1 MSIRQISANPSQVIV
16 EQLVASGVKY
26 LFNYPGSRE
35 ALFFDALAAHS
46 DIHGIMALHE
56 GSVAAMAGGY
66 TQGNLEPAV
75 MSVHLGAG
83 LAQSLGQ
90 LINIGAG
97 GLPVVVITFVGDTGS
112 FGDKVGLDLD
122 HNFGPTSISAPFA
135 KATWAVIEPEGL
147 PQAIDRAIRVAKA
160 PPAGPVHLAVYDR
173 VLGDELIDTGIIES
187 QAIADRAGY
196 PSESDAETIVRA
208 LTQADRPVLYVGD
221 GVWKSGAGAAI
232 TSLAERLGTP
242 IAGDTRAVPIRH
254 PLHCGPYE
262 DAAAAFEPDTVVC
275 IGVRQNARGNP
286 ADFGPLTDT
295 QRVLAIGTDV
305 SYLKNIP
312 GVEMT
317 VLADESRAVERM
329 LEAAAEH
336 GGDGA
341 FDERRSWAAEQAT
354 ALRTK
359 RREAVERG
367 GPQQGLVRPWVLADA
382 LDDSLEDIGGG
393 TVMIEQFT
401 VSPDAVSGARESAR
415 NVYMRVGG
423 PSEGYGVG
431 GAVGLKL
438 ALGDRPVV
446 GLVGDGSLYYADSA
460 LWSAAHHRVP
470 LLYVVPNNR
479 AYGIVAGAF
488 ERAGGTMKQTGGYAG
503 VALENIDPVKISEG
517 FGVEARHVD
526 DEAGIG
532 TAIAEG
538 LDLVERERRPLLLN
552 VHLPQGL
559 PPGGHAAQPH
569 RVGDTSP

>member
-1 MSIRQISANPSQVIV
+1 MSIRNIAANPSQVMV

-26 LFNYPGSRE
+26 LFNNPGSRE
-35 ALFFDALAAHS
+35 ALFFDALAAHP

-66 TQGNLEPAV
+66 TQGKLEPAV

-135 KATWAVIEPEGL
+135 KATWAVIEPAGL

-160 PPAGPVHLAVYDR
+160 PPTGPVHLAVYDR
-173 VLGDELIDTGIIES
+173 VLSDELVNTGIIENPS
-187 QAIADRAGY
+187 IADRAGY
-196 PSESDAETIVRA
+196 PSEADAEEIVRA
-208 LTQADRPVLYVGD
+208 LAQADRPVLYVGD
-221 GVWKSGAGAAI
+221 GVWKSGAGAEI
-232 TSLAERLGTP
+232 ISLAERLGTP

-254 PLHCGPYE
+254 PLHCGPFE
-262 DAAAAFEPDTVVC
+262 DAVAAFQPDTVVC

-286 ADFGPLTDT
+286 ADFAPFADT
-295 QRVLAIGTDV
+295 QRVLALGADV

-312 GVEMT
+312 SVEMT
-317 VLADESRAVERM
+317 VLADESRAIERM
-329 LEAAAEH
+329 LEAAAE
-336 GGDGA
+336 GSKDGA
-341 FDERRSWAAEQAT
+341 FDERRSWAAEQAA
-354 ALRTK
+354 ALRHK
-359 RREAVERG
+359 RREVVERA

-382 LDDSLEDIGGG
+382 LDDALEEVGGG
-393 TVMIEQFT
+393 MVMIEQFT
-401 VSPDAVSGARESAR
+401 VSPDAVRDVRESAR

-431 GAVGLKL
+431 GPIGLKL
-438 ALGDRPVV
+438 AVGDRPVV
-446 GLVGDGSLYYADSA
+446 GLVGDGSLYYADSG

-517 FGVEARHVD
+517 FGVEARNID
-526 DEAGIG
+526 DEAEVA

-552 VHLPQGL
+552 VHVPQGL
-559 PPGGHAAQPH
+559 PPGGHATQPY
-569 RVGDTSP
+569 RVGDTTR

>member
-1 MSIRQISANPSQVIV
+1 MNIRQISANPSQVIV

-26 LFNYPGSRE
+26 LFNNPGSRE
-35 ALFFDALAAHS
+35 ALFFDALAAHP
-46 DIHGIMALHE
+46 DINGIMALHE

-90 LINIGAG
+90 LINIAAG

-122 HNFGPTSISAPFA
+122 HNFGPTSISAPFT
-135 KATWAVIEPEGL
+135 KATWAVMEPEGL
-147 PQAIDRAIRVAKA
+147 PQAIDRAIRVCKA

-173 VLGDELIDTGIIES
+173 VLSDELIDTGIIENPS
-187 QAIADRAGY
+187 IADRAGY
-196 PSESDAETIVRA
+196 PSEADAETIVQA
-208 LTQADRPVLYVGD
+208 LTQADRPVINVGD
-221 GVWKSGAGAAI
+221 GVWKSGAGAAVM
-232 TSLAERLGTP
+232 SLAEQLGVP
-242 IAGDTRAVPIRH
+242 VAGDTRAVPIRH
-254 PLHCGPYE
+254 PLHCGPFE
-262 DAAAAFEPDTVVC
+262 DAVAAFEPDTVVC
-275 IGVRQNARGNP
+275 IGVRQNARGKSV
-286 ADFGPLTDT
+286 DFSAFASS
-295 QRVLAIGTDV
+295 QRVLALGSDV

-329 LEAAAEH
+329 LEAAAE
-336 GGDGA
+336 GADEGA
-341 FDERRSWAAEQAT
+341 FDERREWAAGQAA
-354 ALRTK
+354 ALRTN
-359 RREAVERG
+359 RREVVERV

-382 LDDSLEDIGGG
+382 LDDALEDVGGG
-393 TVMIEQFT
+393 TVMIEQFA
-401 VSPDAVSGARESAR
+401 VSPDAVRGVRESAR

-423 PSEGYGVG
+423 PSEGYGIG
-431 GAVGLKL
+431 GAIGLKL
-438 ALGDRPVV
+438 AVGDRPVV

-526 DEAGIG
+526 DEAGVA

-538 LDLVERERRPLLLN
+538 LDLVEREQRPLLLN
-552 VHLPQGL
+552 VHVPQGL
-559 PPGGHAAQPH
+559 PPGGHATDPY
-569 RVGDTSP
+569 RVGDAKP